1 MHTDSGG
8 SISQRLAQLC
18 DKALIAEE
26 CTLKANQEEILCW
39 YHYGRN
45 FIFQEKALN
54 DKNKIGEKKARS
66 LIYDEVVKQLNM
78 YRSYSV
84 NEISK
89 FTNDEIQRVIDYFT
103 VKPNLDFTDDPEE
116 QNEDNP
122 SNSETNQINESDAQ
136 AIPAEVS
143 KSNNSRLFA
152 SPLDRQVKSKH
163 VIRKSDIDKL
173 NLIEVEEEIKNLN
186 RENNELKVKY
196 NELKLEHDELKL
208 EHNELKLKFVKAER
222 EKEVNRK
229 CRDFEVKKKIESR
242 LEFVKMKADEFKQIS
257 DFRPLSSNDYSYGV
271 KNQKE
276 VDYPLMG
283 YCLGT

>member
-1 MHTDSGG
+1 MSLPTKVNHETKISETARSGNLTLLMHTDSGG

-66 LIYDEVVKQLNM
+66 LIYDEVVKQLNI
-78 YRSYSV
+78 V

-89 FTNDEIQRVIDYFT
+89 FTNDEIQKVIDHFT
-103 VKPNLDFTDDPEE
+103 VKSNLDFTDDPEE

-136 AIPAEVS
+136 AILAEVS
-143 KSNNSRLFA
+143 KSNNFQLFA
-152 SPLDRQVKSKH
+152 FPLDRQVKSKH
-163 VIRKSDIDKL
+163 VISSALCPLCNSVRK
-173 NLIEVEEEIKNLN
+173 
-186 RENNELKVKY
+186 ENTSTE
-196 NELKLEHDELKL
+196 
-208 EHNELKLKFVKAER
+208 
-222 EKEVNRK
+222 
-229 CRDFEVKKKIESR
+229 
-242 LEFVKMKADEFKQIS
+242 
-257 DFRPLSSNDYSYGV
+257 
-271 KNQKE
+271 
-276 VDYPLMG
+276 
-283 YCLGT
+283 